1 MFLLIFLPHFEE
13 KMLEKV
19 KKQIC
24 KGKLLV
30 KIYDSPLQILLA
42 ILIVIENDDIQ
53 FKVNYLK

>member
-13 KMLEKV
+13 KKLEKV

-53 FKVNYLK
+53 FKVNY